1 MRLEGLFRFVFQRV
15 IEEYRHK
22 RIKTKCLHGFILG
35 LHFGGIVVSL
45 LCDSFYLGTVVLN
58 RLIAESS

>member
-1 MRLEGLFRFVFQRV
+1 M
-15 IEEYRHK
+15 
-22 RIKTKCLHGFILG
+22 G

-58 RLIAESS
+58 RLMAESS